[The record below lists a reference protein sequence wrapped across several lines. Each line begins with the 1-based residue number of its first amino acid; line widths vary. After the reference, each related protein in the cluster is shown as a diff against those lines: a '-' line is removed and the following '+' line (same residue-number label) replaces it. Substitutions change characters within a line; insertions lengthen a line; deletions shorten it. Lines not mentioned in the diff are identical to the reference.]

1 MIKFFRKI
9 RQKMLSENRFSKYL
23 IYAIG
28 EILLVVIG
36 ILIALSINSWN
47 QDRIDTK
54 SELEYLGEIK
64 KEIQANID
72 LTNYYIIKKLPR
84 KIEGLSLAKQY
95 CENKIQVEDTLS
107 FLNKVS
113 LGGVITNGFS
123 FLSSK
128 TYDELLNTGNFQ
140 LIATDSIKIKVKN
153 YYWGISADTKSI
165 EIYRSDFTK
174 FMSKIRPFNPSN
186 PEYISNYDQKEMMKE
201 LKSTEFQKQVDLEL
215 SYAYSMQNKAGR
227 LNSEG
232 LEILKLLD
240 NELNKK

>member
-1 MIKFFRKI
+1 
-9 RQKMLSENRFSKYL
+9 MLTENRFSKYL

-28 EILLVVIG
+28 EISLVVIG

-54 SELEYLGEIK
+54 SEHEYLGEIK

-72 LTNYYIIKKLPR
+72 LTNYYIIKKLPL

-95 CENKIQVEDTLS
+95 CENKIQVDDTLF

-113 LGGVITNGFS
+113 IGGVITTGFS

-153 YYWGISADTKSI
+153 YYWGIAADTKSI
-165 EIYRSDFTK
+165 EIYRSGFTK
-174 FMSKIRPFNPSN
+174 FMSELRPFNPAN
-186 PEYISNYDQKEMMKE
+186 PEYISSYDQKEMMKE
-201 LKSTEFQKQVDLEL
+201 FKSTEFQKQVDLEL
-215 SYAYSMQNKAGR
+215 SYAYSIQNKAGR

-232 LEILKLLD
+232 LEILEILD